1 MQLAERRI
9 PIQYANRTTSAYG
22 ANQSYLP
29 IKLNAANVIP
39 VIFAQILLTIP
50 SMIAAFTK
58 NQNATDFISKYI
70 QYNSPTGLII
80 YIILIL
86 FFSYFYTFMVLNPE
100 DMSKNLNQRGGYIP
114 GIRPGNDTA
123 KYISK
128 SVSRLTIVGGIGLA
142 ILAILPVLFQ
152 MIFRNN
158 ASLAAVSIGGTGL
171 LIVVGVAIETYRQIE
186 SRLLSNSYKEKRK
199 RLR

>member
-1 MQLAERRI
+1 
-9 PIQYANRTTSAYG
+9 
-22 ANQSYLP
+22 
-29 IKLNAANVIP
+29 
-39 VIFAQILLTIP
+39 
-50 SMIAAFTK
+50 
-58 NQNATDFISKYI
+58 
-70 QYNSPTGLII
+70 
-80 YIILIL
+80 
-86 FFSYFYTFMVLNPE
+86 MVLNPE